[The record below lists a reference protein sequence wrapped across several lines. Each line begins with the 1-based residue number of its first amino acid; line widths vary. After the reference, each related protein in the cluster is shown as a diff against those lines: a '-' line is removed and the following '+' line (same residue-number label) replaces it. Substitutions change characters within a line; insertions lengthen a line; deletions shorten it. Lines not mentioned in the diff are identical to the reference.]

1 VTEWTKPQMYLSES
15 GLILNIPMG
24 EAKTSHLHK
33 VLGLY
38 PASLTLTT
46 VTVPKGVNSIKAL
59 KALAL

>member
-1 VTEWTKPQMYLSES
+1 MYLSES